1 MEYCRITRLASTSA
15 AKSGQGRVMIMWRKW
30 LVLGVLVVL
39 LASSAICEASAAV
52 PLHWMRYTTADGLVS
67 FEYPSGWLVVET
79 ESGFMIHD
87 EYDSQQLWLVP
98 LPYQRSWSAKEHA
111 DYFLGLLQA
120 ENPDVYGGDWQSDQ
134 SGDMILMELIYGRGP
149 NTALG
154 YTLIIKDNEYQ
165 QALWLHY
172 LAYLDLFDEDRALS
186 ILGDFVDSLALMPDY
201 PSPAADDSRMARIN
215 RNVDGFLFVLEF
227 SLGNPLSL
235 AEENRISEG
244 LRRIFRGYSDEEL
257 TEYDDYPFYAAFIW
271 AMEDQAE
278 LADLQMELEAA
289 AWEWVEERGLSD
301 PIISL
306 IRTAL
311 LEADN
316 ILIPGK
322 APLTEVAAAAYA
334 ELYVF
339 AEHLGSGG
347 APDLGFISERRVE
360 EVRAQLVDTWG
371 HLTQE
376 EREQVLQ
383 LPAVWTALRR
393 AISLGGAQDRAYAL
407 QVINSAAPQFASRGA
422 WYADSHDPIQ
432 WLDYQRTQGVAK
444 KTFDYFRWSLG
455 YHNAIYGF

>member
-1 MEYCRITRLASTSA
+1 LEYCRITRLASTSA

-39 LASSAICEASAAV
+39 LTSSAICEASAAV

-154 YTLIIKDNEYQ
+154 YALIIKDNEYQ

-271 AMEDQAE
+271 AMEIKQN
-278 LADLQMELEAA
+278 
-289 AWEWVEERGLSD
+289 S
-301 PIISL
+301 
-306 IRTAL
+306 RTC
-311 LEADN
+311 
-316 ILIPGK
+316 
-322 APLTEVAAAAYA
+322 
-334 ELYVF
+334 
-339 AEHLGSGG
+339 
-347 APDLGFISERRVE
+347 
-360 EVRAQLVDTWG
+360 
-371 HLTQE
+371 
-376 EREQVLQ
+376 
-383 LPAVWTALRR
+383 
-393 AISLGGAQDRAYAL
+393 
-407 QVINSAAPQFASRGA
+407 
-422 WYADSHDPIQ
+422 
-432 WLDYQRTQGVAK
+432 
-444 KTFDYFRWSLG
+444 RWSWRRQRG
-455 YHNAIYGF
+455 NGWKREV